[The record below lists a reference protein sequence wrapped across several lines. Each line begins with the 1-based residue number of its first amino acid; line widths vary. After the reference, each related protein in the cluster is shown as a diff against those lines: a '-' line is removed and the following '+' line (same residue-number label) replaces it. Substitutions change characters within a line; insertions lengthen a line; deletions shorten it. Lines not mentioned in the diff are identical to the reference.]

1 MKKIVSLI
9 LCLMLVLCAAASA
22 ETFTFITPTDNEP
35 ASLNQLKGW
44 TGDYFNNTYLLQ
56 AGLFRYQNGEIK
68 NELCEDYTV
77 SDDGL
82 VYTFKIRDAKYSDGV
97 EIKAQDFVFMMKSY
111 LDPANGASGGS
122 FYATVGLV
130 NGAAFYNG
138 EITDFDQVGVKALDD
153 KTLQFTLE
161 APNDH
166 LIADLGYWVFC
177 PLREDVLAEYG
188 EAMGSAA
195 DKMVYSGPYCLTDW
209 TSGVSLSMVKNP
221 NYWNAENAFPTEE
234 LVHLLVGDSNTT
246 YSLYES
252 GEADAI
258 LNVDAEYVDLLGDD
272 IKVVEG
278 NRIEFLWLNT
288 SGATEET
295 SALMGNLNFRKAL
308 NYALNREAIV
318 AAISPVQTGY
328 TRIAMPLQK
337 DDEGA
342 RYIDAYQPDTVP
354 ITGDFDAAKSYLDAA
369 LTELGYSSVD
379 ELPTLQFVT
388 YENALLK
395 VFGETLVDQWKQV
408 LGLNNIEFN
417 QYAIGTALDKIYSAD
432 FDMFFIGNAM
442 GDNPESFYETFLS
455 GGDYDFGCWKGEEFD
470 AFVESFNAL
479 SGKTGAE
486 KTAAL
491 SEVEQKFLDATFIVP
506 IFQHNEVSACKSYVS
521 GMETGVLGHGYL
533 FDALTV
539 SK

>member
-1 MKKIVSLI
+1 M
-9 LCLMLVLCAAASA
+9 
-22 ETFTFITPTDNEP
+22 
-35 ASLNQLKGW
+35 
-44 TGDYFNNTYLLQ
+44 
-56 AGLFRYQNGEIK
+56 
-68 NELCEDYTV
+68 
-77 SDDGL
+77 
-82 VYTFKIRDAKYSDGV
+82 
-97 EIKAQDFVFMMKSY
+97 
-111 LDPANGASGGS
+111 
-122 FYATVGLV
+122 
-130 NGAAFYNG
+130 
-138 EITDFDQVGVKALDD
+138 
-153 KTLQFTLE
+153 
-161 APNDH
+161 
-166 LIADLGYWVFC
+166 
-177 PLREDVLAEYG
+177 
-188 EAMGSAA
+188 
-195 DKMVYSGPYCLTDW
+195 
-209 TSGVSLSMVKNP
+209 
-221 NYWNAENAFPTEE
+221 
-234 LVHLLVGDSNTT
+234 GDSNTT

-295 SALMGNLNFRKAL
+295 SALMGNINFRKAL

-337 DDEGA
+337 DEEGT

-470 AFVESFNAL
+470 AFVEAINAL

-491 SEVEQKFLDATFIVP
+491 SEVEQKFLDANFIVP